1 MTERPVL
8 LHQCIQFC
16 FVESVRL
23 IAGTWISELAGQ
35 KSEQKNSAIRDVPN
49 WLGNQY
55 LSLCSSDHP
64 VDYARG
70 FRQEVISAGLHNHV
84 LGPRQRSG
92 LVEIPDNADAPL
104 SRKPIYETPIYI
116 DLISINPNPH
126 GRIIY
131 GRCFPRVA
139 GFCSLSIKQV
149 RIIEDVSGQ
158 GISRTYCVCGK

>member
-1 MTERPVL
+1 
-8 LHQCIQFC
+8 
-16 FVESVRL
+16 
-23 IAGTWISELAGQ
+23 
-35 KSEQKNSAIRDVPN
+35 SAIRDVPN

-116 DLISINPNPH
+116 ETCVVHAFWFEI
-126 GRIIY
+126 
-131 GRCFPRVA
+131 A
-139 GFCSLSIKQV
+139 MKQ
-149 RIIEDVSGQ
+149 G
-158 GISRTYCVCGK
+158 SRPATDI